1 MMEFLAQLEWV
12 AWMDTRQQSK
22 VRHKLKDILIIV
34 LFATFADAD
43 DWVEI
48 EMFGKI
54 HEAYLRKYAQLE
66 NGVPSHDTIQR
77 AMAMVSPEVLQRI
90 QGQFQ
95 ETLNREEGEKLKKI
109 LDIDGGAMGE
119 EEGKGEEESDEAK
132 AVVSIDGK
140 TMRGNKRN
148 GEKPSHIVSA
158 WNGEDGFCLG
168 QTAVDEKS
176 NEITAIPELLEHI
189 NIRKQV
195 VTIDAMGTQT
205 EIAKKIRL
213 KGADYVLALK
223 KNHKGPYYEVE
234 EYFQDADFLKK
245 IRETGGYKRTEEKAH
260 GRKEVREYYQTEDIK
275 WITQRC
281 EWVGLKSIGME
292 KKTLKRKDGSVSVEY
307 RYFISSLKVDITL
320 FSRAVRQHWSVEVMH
335 WYLDVTF
342 REDANRTIDKNSAQN
357 LNIIRKF
364 CLSVLK
370 LVEIIHPRLS
380 MKKKRFAIAHDT
392 EKYLEAVL
400 NF

>member
-1 MMEFLAQLEWV
+1 MNFSEDMINLPVSLEGAFIMMEFLEQLEWV
-12 AWMDTRQQSK
+12 AWMDSRQQSK

-48 EMFGKI
+48 GMFAKI
-54 HEAYLRKYAQLE
+54 HEAYLRKYIALE

-77 AMAMVSPEVLQRI
+77 AMAMMSPEFLQRI
-90 QGQFQ
+90 QAQFQ
-95 ETLNREEGEKLKKI
+95 ETLNRENGEKLKKI
-109 LDIDGGAMGE
+109 L
-119 EEGKGEEESDEAK
+119 
-132 AVVSIDGK
+132 SIDGK

-148 GEKPSHIVSA
+148 GEKPCHIVSA

-176 NEITAIPELLEHI
+176 NEIKAIPVLLDHI

-195 VTIDAMGTQT
+195 VTIDAMGTQVD
-205 EIAKKIRL
+205 IAKKIR
-213 KGADYVLALK
+213 KKHGDYVLALK
-223 KNHKGPYYEVE
+223 KNHKCPYFEVE
-234 EYFQDADFLKK
+234 EYFKDEDFQKK
-245 IRETGGYKRTEEKAH
+245 IRESGGYYRKADKAH
-260 GRKEVREYYQTEDIK
+260 GREEIREYYQTDDTD
-275 WITQRC
+275 WITQRA

-292 KKTLKRKDGSVSVEY
+292 KKTLKRKDGSVSVEC
-307 RYFISSLKVDITL
+307 RYFISSLKTDIAL

-335 WYLDVTF
+335 WHLDVTF
-342 REDANRTIDKNSAQN
+342 REDANHTIDKNSAQN

-370 LVEIIHPRLS
+370 LVEIVHPRLS
-380 MKKKRFAIAHDT
+380 MKKKRFAIAHNT
-392 EKYLEAVL
+392 EKYLENVL

>member
-1 MMEFLAQLEWV
+1 MMEFLKELEWI
-12 AWMDTRQQSK
+12 AWMDSRQQSK
-22 VRHKLKDILIIV
+22 VRHALKDIVVIA

-48 EMFGKI
+48 AMFAKI
-54 HEAYLRKYAQLE
+54 HEAYLRKYLRLE

-77 AMAMVSPEVLQRI
+77 AMAMLSPEVFQRI
-90 QGQFQ
+90 QRDFQ
-95 ETLNREEGEKLKKI
+95 ETLNGEEGEKLKKI
-109 LDIDGGAMGE
+109 IA
-119 EEGKGEEESDEAK
+119 
-132 AVVSIDGK
+132 IDGK
-140 TMRGNKRN
+140 TQRGNQQN

-158 WNGEDGFCLG
+158 WSDEDGFCLG

-176 NEITAIPELLEHI
+176 NEITAIPELLNRL

-195 VTIDAMGTQT
+195 VTIDAMGTQRK
-205 EIAKKIRL
+205 IAEKIRE
-213 KGADYVLALK
+213 KKADYVLALK

-245 IRETGGYKRTEEKAH
+245 IREAGGYERTAEKAH
-260 GRKEVREYYQTEDIK
+260 GQQELREYYQTQDIG
-275 WITQRC
+275 WMDSRS
-281 EWVGLKSIGME
+281 EWAGLQSIGME
-292 KKTLKRKDGSVSVEY
+292 KKTLKRKDGSVSVEI
-307 RYFISSLKVDITL
+307 RYFISSLKTDIAL
-320 FSRAVRQHWSVEVMH
+320 FSRAARQHWSVEVMH
-335 WYLDVTF
+335 WHLDVTF
-342 REDANRTIDKNSAQN
+342 REDANHTIDKNSAQN

-370 LVEIIHPRLS
+370 LVDIIHPKLS

-392 EKYLEAVL
+392 EKYLESVL